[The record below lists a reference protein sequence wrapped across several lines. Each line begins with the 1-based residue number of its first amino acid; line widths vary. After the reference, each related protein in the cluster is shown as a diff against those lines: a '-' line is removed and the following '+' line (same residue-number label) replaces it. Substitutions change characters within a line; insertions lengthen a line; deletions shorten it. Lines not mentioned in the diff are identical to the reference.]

1 MVRLYSPRRLSVVGK
16 LDSKRGVITALRPST
31 DRNVDLGIVQANGRP
46 GGSTADGRCADR
58 VPVKGVPKIVPGWVD
73 SPARMVSAER
83 IGPIL
88 SEQAG
93 VGGSRFRRKPRIV

>member
-46 GGSTADGRCADR
+46 GGSTADGRCADPR
-58 VPVKGVPKIVPGWVD
+58 SGQRRSEN
-73 SPARMVSAER
+73 SPRMGRFARPDGECGAHRSNLV
-83 IGPIL
+83 
-88 SEQAG
+88 
-93 VGGSRFRRKPRIV
+93 